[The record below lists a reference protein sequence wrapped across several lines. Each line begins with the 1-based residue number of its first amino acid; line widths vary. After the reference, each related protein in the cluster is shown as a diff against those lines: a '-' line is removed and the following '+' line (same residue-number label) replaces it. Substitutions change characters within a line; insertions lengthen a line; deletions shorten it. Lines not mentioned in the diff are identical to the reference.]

1 MKAKRSVKHY
11 NLFRPTCEPERTIY
25 DAFQLESEKRSS
37 RRLEEW
43 LEAEVQAVWRA
54 ARDYAQAHNMRV
66 PTLQEVQH
74 AERSAY
80 GHNDYAQK
88 WALYVSECMREGK

>member
-1 MKAKRSVKHY
+1 MKAKRSVKNY
-11 NLFRPTCEPERTIY
+11 NLFRPIREPERAIY
-25 DAFQLESEKRSS
+25 DAFQAESEKRSG

-54 ARDYAQAHNMRV
+54 ARDYAQANNMRV

-80 GHNDYAQK
+80 GHSDYAKK
-88 WALYVSECMREGK
+88 WALYVSECMRKEM